1 MTQEVFGTERAIR
14 RNDMGSVR
22 WACMQTILSLVAIVG
37 IGCSQAIGPSFQPV
51 ENFGSERTVV
61 YFYFPFQIG
70 WDDSHTI
77 LVDRRVLTRLD
88 REGYYPFVT
97 RPGPMVFAMEGWPEE
112 ESLKVDLEPGK
123 TYFVKVSLVGRGVFT
138 HNRYYQL
145 ELTPPDIA
153 THEIKG
159 LRLMKSCR
167 TTQGCEGGE

>member
-1 MTQEVFGTERAIR
+1 MTLKAFGAGSRLR
-14 RNDMGSVR
+14 RNSLGTSC
-22 WACMQTILSLVAIVG
+22 WTCMQAVVGFVAIVST
-37 IGCSQAIGPSFQPV
+37 GCSQAIGPSFQPV
-51 ENFGSERTVV
+51 ENFGPERSVV

-77 LVDRRVLTRLD
+77 LVDRRLLTRLD
-88 REGYYPFVT
+88 REGYFPFVT
-97 RPGPMVFAMEGWPEE
+97 RPGPMIFAMKGWPEE
-112 ESLKVDLEPGK
+112 ESLKVDLESGK

-153 THEIKG
+153 TQEIKG